1 MRTTLAA
8 VAASLAVTAAL
19 GAQPV
24 ITAASVLLRD
34 SDVKWGDPPP
44 ALEKGASFAL
54 ISGDP
59 TTGGPYVIRLKMPA
73 GYKVAPHWHPTA
85 ENITVISGTFA
96 LGMGEKFDPA
106 ALKDFGPGS
115 YGLMPAEMRH
125 FAECVRDGRTPRE
138 TYDDGYAVSCILD
151 AGYASAKSK
160 RWVTVRY

>member
-34 SDVKWGDPPP
+34 SEVKWGDAPPN
-44 ALEKGASFAL
+44 LEKGASFAV

-59 TTGGPYVIRLKMPA
+59 STGGPYVIRLKMPA

-125 FAECVRDGRTPRE
+125 FAMARTAAIVQVHGIGPFALN
-138 TYDDGYAVSCILD
+138 YVNPWDDPSKRA
-151 AGYASAKSK
+151 APAKSN
-160 RWVTVRY
+160 